1 MIGANV
7 RRSSAVLAE
16 RVAAMGRLACRDE
29 RGGIFVLSAL
39 MIPVFLLL
47 AAMVIDVGDWYSH
60 KRQLQTRADAGAFA
74 AGVAYSQYWKACVQS
89 GDPALRAA
97 TAVKIADAAREYAGD
112 PEASDYSGATLP
124 SALRNTE
131 IANQAKLDVVIN
143 SNDPNY
149 TDDTDYTDGG
159 GSATLGNPCS
169 LHTTGDDI
177 SAPGH
182 WTDVRVKERDLP
194 SIAGGLGLPL
204 PRNMARAR
212 VEVRPALSGTR
223 FLPLAVPNNIIT
235 KVQVRYY
242 NECTGTE
249 IARRDLAPAPGG
261 RPDGLRRGRRRTAVG
276 ASERRGSLRRR
287 PEPLVRARP
296 PELHGVVRRLP
307 AHRHRGASREPR

>member
-7 RRSSAVLAE
+7 RRSSAVLAG

-39 MIPVFLLL
+39 MLPVFLLL

-112 PEASDYSGATLP
+112 PEAYDYSGATLP

-194 SIAGGLGLPL
+194 SIGGGLGPASG
-204 PRNMARAR
+204 NMARAR
-212 VEVRPALSGTR
+212 
-223 FLPLAVPNNIIT
+223 
-235 KVQVRYY
+235 
-242 NECTGTE
+242 
-249 IARRDLAPAPGG
+249 
-261 RPDGLRRGRRRTAVG
+261 
-276 ASERRGSLRRR
+276 
-287 PEPLVRARP
+287 
-296 PELHGVVRRLP
+296 
-307 AHRHRGASREPR
+307 

>member
-1 MIGANV
+1 M
-7 RRSSAVLAE
+7 AE
-16 RVAAMGRLACRDE
+16 RVASKGRLACRDE
-29 RGGIFVLSAL
+29 RGGIIVLSAL
-39 MIPVFLLL
+39 MIPVILLL
-47 AAMVIDVGDWYSH
+47 VALVIDVGDWYTH
-60 KRQLQTRADAGAFA
+60 KRQLQNRADAGAFA
-74 AGVAYSQYWKACVQS
+74 AGVGYAKNWKACVQTS
-89 GDPALRAA
+89 DPALRAA

-112 PEASDYSGATLP
+112 PEASDYAGATLP
-124 SALRNTE
+124 STLQNTE

-159 GSATLGNPCS
+159 GSATLGTPCS

-194 SIAGGLGLPL
+194 SLAGGLGLPL
-204 PRNMARAR
+204 PRNGARAR
-212 VEVRPALSGTR
+212 VDVRPAVSGTR

-249 IARRDLAPAPGG
+249 IARRDLAPLPAVDQTSFAAAGGGQLWGLPSGG
-261 RPDGLRRGRRRTAVG
+261 R
-276 ASERRGSLRRR
+276 SFRRR
-287 PEPLVRARP
+287 PGPLVRARP
-296 PELHGVVRRLP
+296 PELHGIVRRLP
-307 AHRHRGASREPR
+307 AHRHRGAPREPR